1 MKTIL
6 KIGIIGVSIFL
17 LAFKDYREKLLPAT
31 PVLDLPVKG
40 ISNIEVAPLTVPHI
54 ELKTNSHEAFLKA
67 IGFKESGNR

>member
-40 ISNIEVAPLTVPHI
+40 ISNIEVAPLTVPHMI
-54 ELKTNSHEAFLKA
+54 LSIDLVIWVNINLVNEHLEA
-67 IGFKESGNR
+67 